1 MLPIKYLGHIKQ
13 VFGSNLVIG
22 NGAKICIN
30 KKIHHKGQK
39 GPITLFLHLQH
50 DSNASVSEG
59 DLQEGIVVMGGDSCL
74 RGRQFESQCR
84 ILDGSFVTNICFI
97 KVVLLLKKDYL
108 L

>member
-50 DSNASVSEG
+50 DNNDSASEG
-59 DLQEGIVVMGGDSCL
+59 DLQEGIVVMGGD
-74 RGRQFESQCR
+74 
-84 ILDGSFVTNICFI
+84 
-97 KVVLLLKKDYL
+97 
-108 L
+108 